1 MIRLYR
7 LEIWI
12 WNNISEDYEII
23 SEDYENIS
31 EGYRIISEGYKSY
44 EDDATVR
51 WVIHHEVWLWSSV
64 GIITPVAEEVVAH
77 TLLVDG
83 LEETG
88 WDDLVCIYIL
98 QRKRNAA

>member
-31 EGYRIISEGYKSY
+31 EGYENISEGFYSAARP
-44 EDDATVR
+44 ER
-51 WVIHHEVWLWSSV
+51 
-64 GIITPVAEEVVAH
+64 AEAPSP
-77 TLLVDG
+77 G
-83 LEETG
+83 
-88 WDDLVCIYIL
+88 
-98 QRKRNAA
+98 